1 MKTRTARTLL
11 AALGMLLLNACG
23 GGGGGGSTPPPTGPG
38 PTNPPAPGYSV
49 GPTAING
56 IDRIPQSMVKLT
68 REQMQPKVVIADVE
82 EEHAQQVGTI
92 ACESY
97 IQSGDCES
105 QAGRFINADGT
116 IRTETGSSPFTKV
129 VSLSMSDTANLPV
142 MREIAKMPEVKIV
155 IWPVAGNAAADN
167 ISDSYLTVHSVGNGA
182 DNPLWYDNWTSPGD
196 RVKIAAAIRE
206 HRLIYAAGWIRD
218 ASGNYTR
225 HPHSYSCR
233 EDEIREGCVWTQFD
247 FRYGGGTSYSAPQF
261 AAALASVLAI
271 APDTTP
277 QNLAKFGK
285 ACVLKTGNGIE
296 EMLRVSG
303 GLGVADFACVGDVVT
318 AMANLPGGGTANV
331 IVNGQPVTL
340 SGRDIV
346 LSFAGGFP
354 DVPLEAESR
363 DGPFFTVVPNG
374 EATALTVAGY
384 RQGDLFVALTGGTR
398 DDFFGFAKEHRNIR
412 QMGVAA
418 GHEKLFLALAEQRS
432 RGGGIITAAKGQ
444 SLTVKAQESF
454 SLTGK
459 TALTLTAVAD
469 RFLGG
474 EASIPLGSVRL
485 GGGDWQPRLSLAMES
500 EILPAMSFRT
510 QAEMTG
516 QEDYAVS
523 AGIRLTF

>member
-1 MKTRTARTLL
+1 
-11 AALGMLLLNACG
+11 
-23 GGGGGGSTPPPTGPG
+23 
-38 PTNPPAPGYSV
+38 
-49 GPTAING
+49 
-56 IDRIPQSMVKLT
+56 MVKLT
-68 REQMQPKVVIADVE
+68 REQMQPKVIIADLE
-82 EEHAQQVGTI
+82 EEHARQVGTI

-97 IQSGDCES
+97 IQSGDCDS

-116 IRTETGSSPFTKV
+116 IRTETGSSPYTKV
-129 VSLSMSDTANLPV
+129 LSLIENDTADLPAV
-142 MREIAKMPEVKIV
+142 REIAKMPEVKIV
-155 IWPVAGNAAADN
+155 VWTAGPNDAYRRVSN
-167 ISDSYLTVHSVGNGA
+167 SYLTIHSAGNG
-182 DNPLWYDNWTSPGD
+182 DSNFSWYDELTTPEQKI
-196 RVKIAAAIRE
+196 KIAAAIRE
-206 HRLIYAAGWIRD
+206 HRLIYTAGWIRD
-218 ASGNYTR
+218 ANGNYTR
-225 HPHSYSCR
+225 HPLSLSCR
-233 EDEIREGCVWTQFD
+233 GDDIREGCVWTQFD

-261 AAALASVLAI
+261 TAALASVLAI

-296 EMLRVSG
+296 ELLRVSG

-318 AMANLPGGGTANV
+318 AMANLPSGGTANV
-331 IVNGQPVTL
+331 TVNGQPVTL

-354 DVPLEAESR
+354 DVPLEAESQ

-384 RQGDLFVALTGGTR
+384 RQGDLFFALTGGTR

-412 QMGVAA
+412 QMGIAA

-459 TALTLTAVAD
+459 TDLTVTAVAD

-485 GGGDWQPRLSLAMES
+485 GGGDWQPRLSLAS
-500 EILPAMSFRT
+500 ETEVAPAMSLQT
-510 QAEMTG
+510 KAEMTG
-516 QEDYAVS
+516 EEDYALS
-523 AGIRLTF
+523 AGIRVTF